1 MKNKRD
7 DVIMIQVIDDICG
20 AGKTTYIINHIKNEL
35 QKENDTRFIYVTPYL
50 DEVKRIRKEIP
61 TFKEPVI
68 DVNNDF
74 KKKESLLD
82 LIFENENICTT
93 HALFRLINK
102 DIITLLNQRNYI
114 LIIDEVLDVV
124 SECPISK
131 SDCKIILQ
139 ECATVDKNN
148 KVVWKDMDYT
158 GKYNE
163 YKRYALNDNLYL
175 YNNQNKSVAFFWNFP
190 YQIFSLFNETYILT
204 YMFDCQVM
212 AYYLKYH
219 NVSYQKYSLDS
230 NTHKLIPYTKRKL
243 DKNLF
248 DIIGDK
254 DNRKDNSIRNRER
267 KYNNIGENRTDLCK
281 SWYERKT
288 GSIENVKLLNN
299 ALRAVRKNYFKCDT
313 GDLIWTTFKD
323 EANKIKFSG
332 AKQSFLS
339 CSARAT
345 NQYQDRHF
353 IMYGVNLFFN
363 PILKKY
369 FKQQGIKTNDDNWAL
384 SMLIQ
389 FVCRSAV
396 RKGEKVRMYIPS
408 KRMRKLFLDYIA

>member
-20 AGKTTYIINHIKNEL
+20 AGKTTYIIKQMQEEL
-35 QKENDTRFIYVTPYL
+35 QKDDDTRFIYVTPYL

-68 DVNNDF
+68 DINNDF

-93 HALFRLINK
+93 HALFRLMDGDLIR
-102 DIITLLNQRNYI
+102 LLQQRNYV

-124 SECPISK
+124 SECPITR
-131 SDCKIILQ
+131 SDCEIILDKL
-139 ECATVDKNN
+139 ATLDKDNKVIWTDKNY
-148 KVVWKDMDYT
+148 KGEYD
-158 GKYNE
+158 E
-163 YKRYALNDNLYL
+163 YKRYAMNDNLYL
-175 YNNQNKSVAFFWNFP
+175 YSYEKKPVAFFWNFP
-190 YQIFSLFNETYILT
+190 YQVFSLFDDTYILT
-204 YMFDCQVM
+204 YMFDCQIM
-212 AYYLKYH
+212 AYYLQYH
-219 NVSYQKYSLDS
+219 NIVYKKFSLDS
-230 NTHKLIPYTKRKL
+230 NTHKLIPYTKRRL

-248 DIIGDK
+248 DIIGANANVSSK
-254 DNRKDNSIRNRER
+254 IQKQEK
-267 KYNNIGENRTDLCK
+267 KYNSIGENKTDLSK
-281 SWYERKT
+281 SWYRKKEGKYSNIQLIEKQLRNVRET
-288 GSIENVKLLNN
+288 G
-299 ALRAVRKNYFKCDT
+299 FKCDT

-345 NQYQDRHF
+345 NQYQDRHY
-353 IMYGVNLFFN
+353 IMYGVNLFLN

-389 FVCRSAV
+389 FVCRSAI

>member
-1 MKNKRD
+1 
-7 DVIMIQVIDDICG
+7 MIQVIDDICG

-50 DEVKRIRKEIP
+50 DEVKRIREEIP

-68 DVNNDF
+68 DINNDF

-93 HALFRLINK
+93 HALFRLMDGDLIR
-102 DIITLLNQRNYI
+102 LLQQRNYV

-139 ECATVDKNN
+139 ECATVDKSN
-148 KVVWKDMDYT
+148 KVVWRDMAYT

-190 YQIFSLFNETYILT
+190 YQVFSLFNDTYILT
-204 YMFDCQVM
+204 YMFDCQIM
-212 AYYLKYH
+212 AYYLQYH
-219 NVSYQKYSLDS
+219 NIVYKKFSLDS

-248 DIIGDK
+248 DIIGDNANVSSK
-254 DNRKDNSIRNRER
+254 IQKQEKKYNSIGKN
-267 KYNNIGENRTDLCK
+267 KTDLSK
-281 SWYERKT
+281 SWYGKKEGKYSNIQLIEKQLRNVRET
-288 GSIENVKLLNN
+288 G
-299 ALRAVRKNYFKCDT
+299 FKCDT

-339 CSARAT
+339 CSARAM

-353 IMYGVNLFFN
+353 IMYGVNLFLN

-369 FKQQGIKTNDDNWAL
+369 FKQQGIETDEDKWAL

-389 FVCRSAV
+389 FVFRSAI
-396 RKGEKVRMYIPS
+396 RNGEKVRMYIPS